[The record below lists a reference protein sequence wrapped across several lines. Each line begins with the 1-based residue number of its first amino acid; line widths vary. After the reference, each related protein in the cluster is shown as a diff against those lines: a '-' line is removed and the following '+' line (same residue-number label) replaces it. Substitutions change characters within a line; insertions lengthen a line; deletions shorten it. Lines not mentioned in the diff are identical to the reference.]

1 MLIFELVKWL
11 RTSTFYHLTPSFSVI
26 ISDVY
31 IILTYSNNLYM
42 NVRLYLLILIWYF
55 FYYFI
60 LLYPISVFDNCKL
73 YVILRW
79 DDNLCESCR
88 KSIWRDRSEYVYRH
102 DLTKWVSTLPVRYIF
117 LRSFLVRYKHLSV
130 DFIEWFS
137 TVWES
142 LNHWM
147 V

>member
-11 RTSTFYHLTPSFSVI
+11 RTSTLHLLSRSVI
-26 ISDVY
+26 LSDAY
-31 IILTYSNNLYM
+31 IILTYSNPISIWTYNFIYQS
-42 NVRLYLLILIWYF
+42 ILIRYF
-55 FYYFI
+55 FYYFFRF
-60 LLYPISVFDNCKL
+60 YPISVSDNCRL

-79 DDNLCESCR
+79 EDILCDSCR
-88 KSIWRDRSEYVYRH
+88 KSIWRDRSEYVYI
-102 DLTKWVSTLPVRYIF
+102 LTKWINTLLVQYVL
-117 LRSFLVRYKHLSV
+117 LRSFLVRYKLLSV

-137 TVWES
+137 IVWES